1 VNDQPP
7 QQSKRVLP
15 LSRRTLKCSVPLDQ
29 GTHARLAAA
38 AALRGCS
45 QGTLMARFIK
55 AGLKGIIVI
64 DKDGRRNL
72 SSNGDSS
79 DRQGDEGE
87 ISSDAE
93 NAA

>member
-1 VNDQPP
+1 
-7 QQSKRVLP
+7 
-15 LSRRTLKCSVPLDQ
+15 
-29 GTHARLAAA
+29 
-38 AALRGCS
+38 
-45 QGTLMARFIK
+45 MARFIK